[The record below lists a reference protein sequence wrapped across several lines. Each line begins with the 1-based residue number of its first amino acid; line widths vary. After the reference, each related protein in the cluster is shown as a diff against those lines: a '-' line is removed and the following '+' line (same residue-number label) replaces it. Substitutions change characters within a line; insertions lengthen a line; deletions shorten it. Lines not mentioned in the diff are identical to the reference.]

1 MVGKHGREMGFG
13 DGRAKGTGMAVT
25 YDFSGRVAVVTG
37 GANGIGREI
46 AVRLGRAGAR
56 VAVWDRAAAPEPSP
70 DDAVLDVTDGKAIAG
85 AVARLEAAAGGID
98 ILVHSAGYVGPSAS
112 LVDYD
117 PAEWRRLVDVNLVGT
132 YEVCRHVV
140 PAMQRRGFGRIVT
153 IASLAG
159 KEGTPNSSAYS
170 AAKAGVI
177 ALTKAL
183 GKELAMTGIRVNAI
197 APAAVETGLLAQV
210 SAEHLRIMID
220 KSPMKRLGTV
230 AEVAEMALWLSSD
243 AVTFNTGAVFDLSG
257 GRATY

>member
-1 MVGKHGREMGFG
+1 MP
-13 DGRAKGTGMAVT
+13 VT

-46 AVRLGRAGAR
+46 ASRLQAAGAA
-56 VAVWDRAAAPEPSP
+56 VAVWDIAAPDLPQVGGYQVDVTQPNAIAAA
-70 DDAVLDVTDGKAIAG
+70 V
-85 AVARLEAAAGGID
+85 EATVSAHGGID
-98 ILVHSAGYVGPSAS
+98 ILVNNAGYVGATVP
-112 LVDYD
+112 VEDYD
-117 PAEWRRLVDVNLVGT
+117 PAEWRRLIEVNLIGT
-132 YEVCRHVV
+132 YEVTRQVMPHMRSR
-140 PAMQRRGFGRIVT
+140 PHGRIVN

-183 GKELAMTGIRVNAI
+183 GKELAETSIRVNCI
-197 APAAVETGLLAQV
+197 APAAIETGLLTQM
-210 SAEHLRIMID
+210 SKEHLEIMIA

-230 AEVAEMALWLSSD
+230 AECADLVLWLASE
-243 AVTFNTGAVFDLSG
+243 ACNFNTGAVFDLSG